1 MTAVLPSGYFN
12 RTDAAKNY
20 EKHLFIA
27 GAGLQS
33 AELNEIQDNASNRIR
48 SVADALFKDGDI
60 VRDARLVVNPLN
72 GSCLAESGAVYLR
85 GAVRGVPSRSFN
97 ISNTGL
103 VTVGVYLVETVISV
117 LNDPTLRDPAS
128 GTRNYQESGAMR
140 LQLNPVWGFSG
151 ERSDGDFFP
160 VYVVENGILRAKEA
174 PPSMDSVAQAISR
187 YDRDSAGGTYVV
199 SGLICQDLPDVTVS
213 GQKYQVY
220 SVSDGRARVRGQ
232 GIEFQTSTRMTFA
245 YAPDLKNIVSEPRLS
260 TTNGS
265 QRINLN
271 RTPVESISSVRITAE
286 VVESVVHGAYQ
297 GVSDPLSHNSVLQI
311 VSVTQ
316 GGTTFV
322 AGTDYVLTADKV
334 DWSPAGTEPANGST
348 YQVTYRYITVVT
360 PTAVDQ
366 TGFTVTGAVNG
377 TLVLVDY
384 NQYMKRYDRICVS
397 DAGELIL
404 VRGVSADWS
413 PLIPSTPENL
423 LPLATV
429 YQTWDGK
436 KTVTNDSVRVVPM
449 VELSQINS
457 RIDHVLQLVARQQL
471 ASDVSLRETAEKKG
485 LFTDA
490 FLDDSQRDAGIAQT
504 AAVFDGIMTLPIA
517 ATLLKADNRGANA
530 TTFLNKSE
538 VASVQQISKTGSM
551 LVNPYMAFG
560 VMPSNVTL
568 NPSIDRWVD
577 VQTTW
582 TSPVTRSIVVAFYS
596 IGLLTQVQSVSVN
609 NVLLSSQ
616 VQILSNLRQIDVEF
630 SVSGFGPGETLASVQ
645 FDGLEVT
652 PVSL

>member
-245 YAPDLKNIVSEPRLS
+245 YAPDLKNIVSEPHLS

-630 SVSGFGPGETLASVQ
+630 SVSGFGPGETLTSVQ

-652 PVSL
+652 PVPL